1 MLQSKNVR
9 AFSCS
14 LWRKSKRRKA
24 LFNEDI
30 VVTSRRAKS
39 SDSAF
44 MRCYL
49 INNRFLFLGRN
60 VKCKQLLLMKIKEDN
75 ETMKKIIILEGQ
87 KGFLFKNGK
96 FIKMVE
102 PGKYSLWGGKKI
114 LLSNVNDGHV
124 RVDNLEVS
132 LFEKDPAFSSNVTKC
147 VVENN
152 TMMIHF
158 VDGIF
163 QSIYGAGKY
172 YFWNIQREH
181 TFIPMDLSKPEI
193 EENIPASLLTH
204 PLFMPYVKRIDVNEK
219 QMGILY
225 FNHQFVRTLTPGTYF
240 FKNGSV
246 DVKVDLVD
254 TCLVTQDIVGQ
265 EILTNDKVSLR
276 INCVCSYRI
285 TNYVKVKT
293 EIEDYKNELYIAVQ
307 LALRDYVGEK
317 SLDEIL
323 ASKKEMSTFLLNAL
337 KEKGK
342 SLYLEIEEASIK
354 DLILPGEIRDI
365 MNTVLIAEKRAQANV
380 ITRREE
386 VASTR
391 SLLNTARLM
400 DENATLYRLKELE
413 YIERIC
419 EKIGSISFNGNG
431 DLLSQLTTYLTGS
444 KVDKK

>member
-1 MLQSKNVR
+1 
-9 AFSCS
+9 
-14 LWRKSKRRKA
+14 
-24 LFNEDI
+24 
-30 VVTSRRAKS
+30 
-39 SDSAF
+39 
-44 MRCYL
+44 
-49 INNRFLFLGRN
+49 
-60 VKCKQLLLMKIKEDN
+60 
-75 ETMKKIIILEGQ
+75 MKKIIVLEGQ

-114 LLSNVNDGHV
+114 LLSSVNDGHV
-124 RVDNLEVS
+124 RVDNLDVS
-132 LFEKDPAFSSNVTKC
+132 LFEKDPVFSSNVTKC
-147 VVENN
+147 MVENN

-163 QSIYGAGKY
+163 QSIYAAGKY

-181 TFIPMDLSKPEI
+181 TFISMDLSKPEI
-193 EENIPASLLTH
+193 EENIPTSLLTH

-285 TNYVKVKT
+285 TDYVKVKT
-293 EIEDYKNELYIAVQ
+293 EIDDYKNELYIAVQ

-419 EKIGSISFNGNG
+419 EKIGSISLNGNG